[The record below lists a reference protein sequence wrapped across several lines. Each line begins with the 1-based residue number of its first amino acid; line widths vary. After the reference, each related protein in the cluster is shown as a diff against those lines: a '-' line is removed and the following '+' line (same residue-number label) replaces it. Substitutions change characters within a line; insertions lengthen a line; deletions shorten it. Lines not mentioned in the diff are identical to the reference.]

1 MKKIKK
7 SNLIFIDI
15 ILNIFIIEF
24 WKGKITIGNILK
36 IIIFINLL
44 LGK

>member
-7 SNLIFIDI
+7 SNYINNKFNI
-15 ILNIFIIEF
+15 NIFIIEF
-24 WKGKITIGNILK
+24 WKGIITIGNILK